1 MHSASAVLVVKDG
14 NGTAC
19 IMADFSATFLTSYDT
34 RSGPQVGEPAPPLR
48 LCARDGPAAVPLG
61 AWVSCAH
68 WGCSPTGR
76 REPCLTPRPVCVPC
90 HTLRCPSEAGCP
102 VHTGAAVPQAG
113 VSPAPAVLL

>member
-1 MHSASAVLVVKDG
+1 MHGASAVFVVKDG

-61 AWVSCAH
+61 GWVSCAH

-76 REPCLTPRPVCVPC
+76 REPCSCRLA
-90 HTLRCPSEAGCP
+90 LSPSQISSRSCS
-102 VHTGAAVPQAG
+102 AVTTQG
-113 VSPAPAVLL
+113 FVT